1 MKIHDLIRRD
11 IKVMAIKNH
20 SNMAYTKNE
29 KKLKEFLNKKND
41 FKQSDKQ
48 IKSNKP
54 KPSNVKDIRR
64 G

>member
-1 MKIHDLIRRD
+1 
-11 IKVMAIKNH
+11 
-20 SNMAYTKNE
+20 MAYTKNE